1 MARDMTIGEAFVSA
15 LGESM
20 AQDPSVI
27 LIGGGLVSSGPAQA
41 EFARLRQKFAQR
53 IKSPPIAELG
63 FCGIAAGAAMAG
75 LRPLVDIGTAT
86 FSYEA
91 IPQIVNEAAI
101 ACSNSAGQTNVPVTY
116 FMRYGI
122 RGGGGVQHSGSPQ
135 PWYWNTPGLQVA
147 MPASPADA
155 KGLLRTALL
164 KSRDPTIFLA
174 HERLMNERGSVPD
187 GEYELAFGQAAV
199 RREGGDLTIIATGVQ
214 VPRALIAAETLA
226 KEGISAE
233 VVDPRTLEPL
243 DKATLLASV
252 KKTGRLVVTDESHDN
267 CSIAAGLAAIIADEG
282 FASLRAPIKRVTIPH
297 VPVPFA
303 VSLEDYVTPT
313 AERIVAVARELLQQD
328 RSS

>member
-1 MARDMTIGEAFVSA
+1 MPHEMTLGESLVSA
-15 LGESM
+15 LAE
-20 AQDPSVI
+20 ALEKDPRVL
-27 LIGGGLVSSGPAQA
+27 LIGGGLVGSGPGQAQ
-41 EFARLRQKFAQR
+41 FARLRQKYASR

-63 FCGIAAGAAMAG
+63 YCGIAAGAAMVG
-75 LRPLVDIGTAT
+75 LRPLVDVGTAT

-91 IPQIVNEAAI
+91 IPQICNEAAI
-101 ACSNSAGQTNVPVTY
+101 AYSNSGGKTNVPVTY

-147 MPASPADA
+147 MPATPADA

-164 KSRDPTIFLA
+164 KSQDPTIFFA
-174 HERLMNERGSVPD
+174 HERLMNERGPVPD
-187 GEYELAFGQAAV
+187 GEYEIPFGQAQV
-199 RREGGDLTIIATGVQ
+199 KREGRDVTIVATGVQ
-214 VPRALIAAETLA
+214 VPRALAAAQMLV
-226 KEGISAE
+226 KDGISAE

-243 DKATLLASV
+243 DKATLLASI

-267 CSIAAGLAAIIADEG
+267 CGVAAGLAAIMADEAFG
-282 FASLRAPIKRVTIPH
+282 SLRAPIKRVTIPH

-313 AERIVAVARELLQQD
+313 ADRIAEAARALL
-328 RSS
+328 R

>member
-1 MARDMTIGEAFVSA
+1 MPREMTIGEALVTA
-15 LGESM
+15 LGESL
-20 AQDPSVI
+20 AQDRRVV
-27 LIGGGLVSSGPAQA
+27 LIGGGLVSGGPGQT
-41 EFARLRQKFAQR
+41 EFARLRQKYSSR

-101 ACSNSAGQTNVPVTY
+101 AYSNSGGQTNVPVTY

-147 MPASPADA
+147 MPSSPADA

-164 KSRDPTIFLA
+164 KSQDPTIFFA
-174 HERLMNERGSVPD
+174 HERLMDERGAVPD
-187 GEYELAFGQAAV
+187 GEYDIPFGQAAV
-199 RREGGDLTIIATGVQ
+199 RREGRDLTIIATGVQ
-214 VPRALIAAETLA
+214 VPRALAAAEALA
-226 KEGISAE
+226 KDGISAE

-243 DKATLLASV
+243 DKETLLASV

-267 CSIAAGLAAIIADEG
+267 CSVASGLAAIMADEG

-303 VSLEDYVTPT
+303 VSLENYVTPT
-313 AERIVAVARELLQQD
+313 AERIVEAARQLLK
-328 RSS
+328 

>member
-1 MARDMTIGEAFVSA
+1 MPREMTIGEALVSA
-15 LGESM
+15 LGEAF
-20 AQDPSVI
+20 AQDRRVV
-27 LIGGGLVSSGPAQA
+27 LIGGGLVGSGPGQA
-41 EFARLRQKFAQR
+41 EFARLRQKYSSR

-91 IPQIVNEAAI
+91 IPQIINEAAI
-101 ACSNSAGQTNVPVTY
+101 AYSNSGGQTNVPVTY

-164 KSRDPTIFLA
+164 KSQDPTIFFA
-174 HERLMNERGSVPD
+174 HERLMDERGAVPD
-187 GEYELAFGQAAV
+187 GEYDIPFGQAAV
-199 RREGGDLTIIATGVQ
+199 RREGRDLTIIATGVQ
-214 VPRALIAAETLA
+214 VPRALAAAEALA
-226 KEGISAE
+226 KEAISAE

-267 CSIAAGLAAIIADEG
+267 CSVASGLAAIMADEG

-313 AERIVAVARELLQQD
+313 AERIVAAARQLLK
-328 RSS
+328 

>member
-1 MARDMTIGEAFVSA
+1 MPQEMTF
-15 LGESM
+15 GESLITALDEIM
-20 AQDPSVI
+20 GQDRRVV
-27 LIGGGLVSSGPAQA
+27 LIGGGLVGTGSGQAQL
-41 EFARLRQKFAQR
+41 ARLREKYSSR

-101 ACSNSAGQTNVPVTY
+101 AYSNSGGQTNVPVVY

-135 PWYWNTPGLQVA
+135 PWYWNTPGLQLA

-155 KGLLRTALL
+155 KGLLRTALMR
-164 KSRDPTIFLA
+164 SQNPTIFLA
-174 HERLMNERGSVPD
+174 HERLMDDRGPVPD
-187 GEYELAFGQAAV
+187 GDYEIPFGQAAV
-199 RREGGDLTIIATGVQ
+199 KREGRDVTIIATGIQ
-214 VPRALIAAETLA
+214 VPRALAAAEVLG
-226 KEGISAE
+226 KERISAE
-233 VVDPRTLEPL
+233 VVDPRTLQPL
-243 DKATLLASV
+243 DKASLLASV

-267 CSIAAGLAAIIADEG
+267 CGVAAGLAAIVADEA
-282 FASLRAPIKRVTIPH
+282 FTSLRAPIKRVAIPH

-303 VSLEDYVTPT
+303 VPLENFVTPT
-313 AERIVAVARELLQQD
+313 TERIVEAVRTLL
-328 RSS
+328 RPA

>member
-1 MARDMTIGEAFVSA
+1 MAQEMTIGEALVSA
-15 LGESM
+15 LGE
-20 AQDPSVI
+20 ALEEDPRVV
-27 LIGGGLVSSGPAQA
+27 LIGGGLVGSGPGQAQ
-41 EFARLRQKFAQR
+41 FANLRRKFASR
-53 IKSPPIAELG
+53 MKSPPIAEIG

-101 ACSNSAGQTNVPVTY
+101 AYSNSGGQTNVPVTY

-164 KSRDPTIFLA
+164 KSQDPTIFFA
-174 HERLMNERGSVPD
+174 HERLMKERGPVPD
-187 GEYELAFGQAAV
+187 GDYDLPFGQAAV
-199 RREGGDLTIIATGVQ
+199 KREGRDVTIIATGVQ
-214 VPRALIAAETLA
+214 VPRALAAAEMLA
-226 KEGISAE
+226 KDGISAE

-252 KKTGRLVVTDESHDN
+252 QKTGRLVVTDESHDN
-267 CSIAAGLAAIIADEG
+267 CSVAAGIAAIIADEG

-313 AERIVAVARELLQQD
+313 AERIAESARALV
-328 RSS
+328 R

>member
-1 MARDMTIGEAFVSA
+1 MPQEMTFGEALISA

-20 AQDPSVI
+20 EQDRRVV
-27 LIGGGLVSSGPAQA
+27 LIGGGLVSTGPAQA
-41 EFARLRQKFAQR
+41 QLAHLRQKYSSR

-101 ACSNSAGQTNVPVTY
+101 AYSNSAGQTNVPVTY

-147 MPASPADA
+147 MPSSPADA
-155 KGLLRTALL
+155 KGLLRTAVLR
-164 KSRDPTIFLA
+164 SHNPTIFFA
-174 HERLMNERGSVPD
+174 HERLMGERGPVPD
-187 GEYELAFGQAAV
+187 GDYEVPFGQAAV
-199 RREGGDLTIIATGVQ
+199 KREGRDVTIIATGVQ
-214 VPRALIAAETLA
+214 VPRALAAADALA

-252 KKTGRLVVTDESHDN
+252 RKTGRLVVTDESHDN
-267 CSIAAGLAAIIADEG
+267 SGVAAGLAALMADEA
-282 FASLRAPIKRVTIPH
+282 FASLRAPLTRVTIPH
-297 VPVPFA
+297 EPVPFA
-303 VSLEDYVTPT
+303 VSLEDFVTPT
-313 AERIVAVARELLQQD
+313 AERIVESARALL
-328 RSS
+328 R

>member
-1 MARDMTIGEAFVSA
+1 MPHEMTLGESLVSA
-15 LGESM
+15 LAE
-20 AQDPSVI
+20 ALEKDPRVL
-27 LIGGGLVSSGPAQA
+27 LIGGGLVGSGPGQAQ
-41 EFARLRQKFAQR
+41 FARLRQKYASR

-63 FCGIAAGAAMAG
+63 YCGIAAGAAMVG
-75 LRPLVDIGTAT
+75 LRPLVDVGTAT

-91 IPQIVNEAAI
+91 IPQICNEAAI
-101 ACSNSAGQTNVPVTY
+101 AYSNSGGKTNVPVTY

-147 MPASPADA
+147 MPATPADA

-164 KSRDPTIFLA
+164 KSQDPTIFFA
-174 HERLMNERGSVPD
+174 HERLMNERGPVPD
-187 GEYELAFGQAAV
+187 GEYEIPFGQAQV
-199 RREGGDLTIIATGVQ
+199 KREGRDVTIVATGVQ
-214 VPRALIAAETLA
+214 VPRALAAAQMLV
-226 KEGISAE
+226 KDGISAE

-243 DKATLLASV
+243 DKATLLASI

-267 CSIAAGLAAIIADEG
+267 CGVAAGLAAIMADEAFG
-282 FASLRAPIKRVTIPH
+282 SLRAPIKRVTIPH

-313 AERIVAVARELLQQD
+313 ADRIAEAARALI
-328 RSS
+328 R

>member
-1 MARDMTIGEAFVSA
+1 MAQEMTFGEALVNA
-15 LGESM
+15 LADILER
-20 AQDPSVI
+20 DKRVI
-27 LIGGGLVSSGPAQA
+27 LIGGGLVSSGPGQ
-41 EFARLRQKFAQR
+41 EQFARLRQKYASR

-101 ACSNSAGQTNVPVTY
+101 AYSNSGGQTNVPVTY

-147 MPASPADA
+147 MPSSPADA
-155 KGLLRTALL
+155 NGLLRTALL
-164 KSRDPTIFLA
+164 KSRDPTIFFA
-174 HERLMNERGSVPD
+174 HERLMNERGPVPD
-187 GEYELAFGQAAV
+187 GEFEIPFGQAEV
-199 RREGGDLTIIATGVQ
+199 KRQGRDVTIIATGVQ
-214 VPRALIAAETLA
+214 VPRALAAADTLA

-243 DKATLLASV
+243 DKPTLIASV

-267 CSIAAGLAAIIADEG
+267 CSVASGLAAIMADEAFG
-282 FASLRAPIKRVTIPH
+282 SLRAPIKRVTIPH

-303 VSLEDYVTPT
+303 VPLEDYVTPT
-313 AERIVAVARELLQQD
+313 AERIAEAARSLL
-328 RSS
+328 R

>member
-1 MARDMTIGEAFVSA
+1 MPREMTIGEALVSA
-15 LGESM
+15 LGEAF
-20 AQDPSVI
+20 AQDRRVV
-27 LIGGGLVSSGPAQA
+27 LIGGGLVGSGPGQA
-41 EFARLRQKFAQR
+41 EFARLRQKYSSR

-91 IPQIVNEAAI
+91 IPQIINEAAI
-101 ACSNSAGQTNVPVTY
+101 AYSNSGGQTNVPVTY

-164 KSRDPTIFLA
+164 KSQDPTIFFA
-174 HERLMNERGSVPD
+174 HERLMDERGAVPD
-187 GEYELAFGQAAV
+187 GEYDIPFGQAAV
-199 RREGGDLTIIATGVQ
+199 RREGRDLTIIATGVQ
-214 VPRALIAAETLA
+214 VPRALAAAEALA
-226 KEGISAE
+226 KEAISAE

-267 CSIAAGLAAIIADEG
+267 CSVASGLAAIMADEG

-313 AERIVAVARELLQQD
+313 TERIVAAARQLLK
-328 RSS
+328 

>member
-1 MARDMTIGEAFVSA
+1 MAQEMTFGEALVSA
-15 LGESM
+15 LENVM
-20 AQDPSVI
+20 EKNPRVVV
-27 LIGGGLVSSGPAQA
+27 IGGGLVSSGPGQA
-41 EFARLRQKFAQR
+41 RFARLRQKYASR

-101 ACSNSAGQTNVPVTY
+101 AYSNSGGQTSVPVTY

-147 MPASPADA
+147 MPSSPADA
-155 KGLLRTALL
+155 NGLLRTALT
-164 KSRDPTIFLA
+164 KSQNPTIFFA
-174 HERLMNERGSVPD
+174 HERLLDQRGPVPD
-187 GEYELAFGQAAV
+187 GNHEIPFGQATV
-199 RREGGDLTIIATGVQ
+199 KREGRDVTIIATGVQ
-214 VPRALIAAETLA
+214 VPRALAAAEALA

-233 VVDPRTLEPL
+233 VVDPRTLDPL
-243 DKATLLASV
+243 DKNALFSSV
-252 KKTGRLVVTDESHDN
+252 AKTGRVVVTDESHDN
-267 CSIAAGLAAIIADEG
+267 CSVAAGLAAIIADEA

-313 AERIVAVARELLQQD
+313 TERIVEAAWSLL
-328 RSS
+328 R

>member
-1 MARDMTIGEAFVSA
+1 MPREMTIGEALVSA
-15 LGESM
+15 LSESL
-20 AQDPSVI
+20 AQDPRVV
-27 LIGGGLVSSGPAQA
+27 LIGGGLVSSGPGQA
-41 EFARLRQKFAQR
+41 EVARLRQKYASR

-101 ACSNSAGQTNVPVTY
+101 AYSNSAGQTNVPVTY

-164 KSRDPTIFLA
+164 KSRDPTIFFA

-187 GEYELAFGQAAV
+187 GEYEIPFGQAAV
-199 RREGGDLTIIATGVQ
+199 RQEGRDVTIIATGVQ
-214 VPRALIAAETLA
+214 VPRALAAADTLA
-226 KEGISAE
+226 REGISAE

-243 DKATLLASV
+243 DKTTLLASV

-267 CSIAAGLAAIIADEG
+267 CSVASGLAAIIADEG

-313 AERIVAVARELLQQD
+313 AERIAAAVRQLLK
-328 RSS
+328 

>member
-1 MARDMTIGEAFVSA
+1 MPREMTIGEALVSA
-15 LGESM
+15 LGEAF
-20 AQDPSVI
+20 AQDRRVV
-27 LIGGGLVSSGPAQA
+27 LIGGGLVGSGPGQA
-41 EFARLRQKFAQR
+41 EFARLRQKYSSR

-91 IPQIVNEAAI
+91 IPQIINEAAI
-101 ACSNSAGQTNVPVTY
+101 AYSNSGGQTNVPVTY

-147 MPASPADA
+147 MPSTPADA

-164 KSRDPTIFLA
+164 KSQDPTIFFA
-174 HERLMNERGSVPD
+174 HERLMDERGAVPD
-187 GEYELAFGQAAV
+187 GEYDIPFGQAAV
-199 RREGGDLTIIATGVQ
+199 RREGRDLTIIATGVQ
-214 VPRALIAAETLA
+214 VPRALAAAEALA
-226 KEGISAE
+226 KEAISAE

-267 CSIAAGLAAIIADEG
+267 CSVASGLAAIMADEG

-313 AERIVAVARELLQQD
+313 AERIVAAARQLLK
-328 RSS
+328 

>member
-1 MARDMTIGEAFVSA
+1 MPREMTIGEALVSA
-15 LGESM
+15 LGEAF
-20 AQDPSVI
+20 AQDRRVV
-27 LIGGGLVSSGPAQA
+27 LIGGGLVGSGPGQA
-41 EFARLRQKFAQR
+41 EFARLRQKYSNR

-91 IPQIVNEAAI
+91 IPQIINEAAI
-101 ACSNSAGQTNVPVTY
+101 AYSNSGGQTNVPVTY

-164 KSRDPTIFLA
+164 KSQDPTIFFA
-174 HERLMNERGSVPD
+174 HERLMDERGAVPD
-187 GEYELAFGQAAV
+187 GEYDIPFGQAAV
-199 RREGGDLTIIATGVQ
+199 RREGRDLTIIATGVQ
-214 VPRALIAAETLA
+214 VPRALAAAEALA
-226 KEGISAE
+226 KEGISVE

-267 CSIAAGLAAIIADEG
+267 CSVASGLAAIMADEG

-313 AERIVAVARELLQQD
+313 AERIVAAARQLMK
-328 RSS
+328 